1 MFIDNKLKYFIIILL
16 FVFSCTKIPQEKKE
30 NNVAVPDQESWNS
43 TTFISTKGMKK
54 ARIFSG
60 HLLKYENSGDIFLGD
75 SVNVDF
81 FNKQGKHVSVLI
93 SDSGV
98 VNEISQNLRAI
109 GNVVLISDTG
119 YTMHTDELI
128 WYSDSEKVFTEGE
141 IELFAAEDTLYG
153 AGFTSDVKLE
163 NWTITDPHGET
174 FRKFKEK
181 Q

>member
-16 FVFSCTKIPQEKKE
+16 FVFSCTKISQEKEE
-30 NNVAVPDQESWNS
+30 NNVVVSDQESWNS
-43 TTFISTKGMKK
+43 TTFISTKGIKK
-54 ARIFSG
+54 AKIFSG
-60 HLLKYENSGDIFLGD
+60 HLLKYESSGNILLGD

-81 FNKQGKHVSVLI
+81 YNKQGKHVSILI

-98 VNEISQNLRAI
+98 VNETSQNLRAI

-119 YTMHTDELI
+119 YTMYTDELI

-141 IELFAAEDTLYG
+141 IELFSAEDTLYG
-153 AGFTSDVKLE
+153 TGFTSDVKLK
-163 NWTITDPHGET
+163 NWTITNPHGKT
-174 FRKFKEK
+174 FRKLKEN